1 MNKVTPWIIRGVI
14 VAVYIALAI
23 AEAGTYLADMYDV
36 SMILFYIV
44 IGSSL
49 IGLIV
54 HSICILVHFVMLI
67 IRLSTKKQPL
77 KSLIAMGLC
86 LALNTIILIFGF
98 IAAAFSFPSA
108 SV

>member
-44 IGSSL
+44 I
-49 IGLIV
+49 I
-54 HSICILVHFVMLI
+54 
-67 IRLSTKKQPL
+67 T
-77 KSLIAMGLC
+77 
-86 LALNTIILIFGF
+86 T
-98 IAAAFSFPSA
+98 AAFPDWTLLENINTDMLE
-108 SV
+108 